1 MPGKDFDE
9 KLALLQ
15 VRHHK
20 SSQFFFLSFLTLSIG
35 KVQIYLYYEKWV
47 EIFLEKVIKWED
59 INDAIDDL
67 TEKKRR
73 GEERRKEERRGVD
86 KIISCRYIDH
96 VILACK
102 LPSIFFCLLGMRLLF
117 LLMMIYI
124 FADVTLKYFSE
135 HFLKIFSYWNIDF

>member
-20 SSQFFFLSFLTLSIG
+20 SSQFFSFLSFSTLSFFQ
-35 KVQIYLYYEKWV
+35 VQIYFYHENWV

-59 INDAIDDL
+59 KHDAINDM

-86 KIISCRYIDH
+86 KIIPCRYIDH
-96 VILACK
+96 IILACK
-102 LPSIFFCLLGMRLLF
+102 LPSIFLFSRNEITISADDDLHYCRWNTEIFLRTFLINIF
-117 LLMMIYI
+117 LL
-124 FADVTLKYFSE
+124 KYWF
-135 HFLKIFSYWNIDF
+135 